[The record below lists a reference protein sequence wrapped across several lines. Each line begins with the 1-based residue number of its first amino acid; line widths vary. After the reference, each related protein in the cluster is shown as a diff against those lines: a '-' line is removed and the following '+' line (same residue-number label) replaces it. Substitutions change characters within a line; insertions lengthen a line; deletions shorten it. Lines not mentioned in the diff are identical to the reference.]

1 MIQLNICGE
10 CDPQYSAWC
19 TKGVANSLFPI
30 STIEIPV
37 VIGCRGRQRQDICD
51 FTGAEVEFDPGVC
64 CLFGR
69 WKSIRHALS
78 FIWDK
83 LSPKFHDFDYP
94 ADVKDAFHLRKLNR
108 GPVKRGAEAQD
119 SSMTKKRRISESPEE
134 REHSPERRRKDRRES
149 SSGRKQERR
158 ERSPA
163 RRSDKRERSS
173 ERRRR

>member
-1 MIQLNICGE
+1 MTQLNICGE
-10 CDPQYSAWC
+10 YDPQYSAWC

-37 VIGCRGRQRQDICD
+37 VIGYKGRQRQDICD
-51 FTGAEVEFDPGVC
+51 ATGAEVEFDPGVC

-69 WKSIRHALS
+69 WKAIRHALV
-78 FIWDK
+78 FIWNK
-83 LSPKFHDFDYP
+83 LSPKFQDFDYP
-94 ADVKDAFHLRKLNR
+94 ADVKDTFDLKKLSR
-108 GPVKRGAEAQD
+108 GSVKRGVEAQGG
-119 SSMTKKRRISESPEE
+119 SMMKKRRISESPEE
-134 REHSPERRRKDRRES
+134 REHSPERRRKDGRER

-163 RRSDKRERSS
+163 RRSDRRERSS